1 MLSFAEKI
9 LIHLTLDLNM
19 AIFNRINNS
28 QKNLQISVDIEQA
41 WKEEEEEQLE
51 SFRLI
56 ISLIRKEKKR

>member
-41 WKEEEEEQLE
+41 WKEEEEQLE